1 MRRSQGRRSSNTL
14 PIRTLSGVV
23 AKQPVANL
31 STSMASSAHKRSSS
45 IPRPSASSADV
56 LVVFQMKPMYGQ
68 RQDQSLAVGV
78 TPSKSGPLRFTGAT
92 PQMGGTT
99 PQSRGNMTLTGA
111 AKPYLKETRNL
122 SDKNCVLEMAKNVAQ
137 FLNGSGFPES
147 VTHKEIQKIDKQSFM
162 KYFNYIYQFID
173 HNYQLAPRFNED
185 ELIKNMKDLGYCG
198 TLAKSALVSIG
209 ALHSTSQIAGLL
221 SWLCDLIRVI
231 MSEQDDE
238 SLEKAELVIMTQ
250 SYNAWCM
257 DVNFDLSDEFR
268 RFYMEK
274 HQVEEGR
281 AEMLERQIKAITEEY
296 KAIEK
301 KSSQTE
307 ELRAE
312 AKKEEQ
318 RLEEISAKEVQ
329 MQQRCKELQNE
340 ERHLVQRL
348 EEIKEKTALAQKDI
362 AALQIAA
369 KNCKVSADEARRIKS
384 AIVANKRDY
393 AAASEQREQVAKL
406 VEKRE
411 MQLANIA
418 AQDIKFDRELNVD
431 LMDMGMTI
439 PAGMDPKEALKNFL
453 EAKISNLSDIESR
466 CIALTERK
474 ERILAEISQFKM
486 ELKHTELLKSR
497 LEEKLQSVKAD
508 RDEMERLY
516 LSQLAELESL
526 SAAPRSDPL
535 QMRQQYE
542 LETLQQKFA
551 EQKAQMDKQEK
562 ELQSTMAK
570 HAQELKDG
578 ETEIQK
584 IEAMAAD
591 YFVRLSDGFRQV
603 LKQAENN
610 PVSQELINALIPKP
624 NFK

>member
-45 IPRPSASSADV
+45 IPRPSASSAV
-56 LVVFQMKPMYGQ
+56 YMKPMYGQ

-78 TPSKSGPLRFTGAT
+78 TPSKSGPLRFTGTT

-122 SDKNCVLEMAKNVAQ
+122 SDKNCVLEMAKNVAR
-137 FLNGSGFPES
+137 FLNDSGFPES

-162 KYFNYIYQFID
+162 KYFNYIFQFID

-231 MSEQDDE
+231 MSEQDDDE

-281 AEMLERQIKAITEEY
+281 AEMLEQQIKAITEEY

-329 MQQRCKELQNE
+329 MQQRCNELQNE

-348 EEIKEKTALAQKDI
+348 EEIKEKTALTQKEI
-362 AALQIAA
+362 VAIHTAA

-384 AIVANKRDY
+384 AIAANKRDY

-431 LMDMGMTI
+431 LMDMGMTV

-466 CIALTERK
+466 CIALNERK

-486 ELKHTELLKSR
+486 ELKHTELVKSR

-508 RDEMERLY
+508 RDDMERLY

-551 EQKAQMDKQEK
+551 EQKAQMNNQEK

-570 HAQELKDG
+570 HAQELKYG
-578 ETEIQK
+578 EIEFQK
-584 IEAMAAD
+584 NEAMAAD
-591 YFVRLSDGFRQV
+591 FFFRLGDGFRQV
-603 LKQAENN
+603 LEQIENS
-610 PVSQELINALIPKP
+610 PVSQEVIDALIPKP